1 MSNRDVYTPKIEAK
15 ELFLQVQEGESF
27 LFEYFFESYRPPD
40 GISEEDQDQSQQL
53 GTEPYI
59 KTVTKYNGSIL
70 AAGHRTLYKNS
81 NKI

>member
-40 GISEEDQDQSQQL
+40 HISEEDYMKELREEYLKLKREEARRLL
-53 GTEPYI
+53 GLE
-59 KTVTKYNGSIL
+59 
-70 AAGHRTLYKNS
+70 
-81 NKI
+81 

>member
-40 GISEEDQDQSQQL
+40 GISEEDYMKELREEYFKLKEKKQ
-53 GTEPYI
+53 E
-59 KTVTKYNGSIL
+59 NC
-70 AAGHRTLYKNS
+70 
-81 NKI
+81 

>member
-40 GISEEDQDQSQQL
+40 GISEEHYMKELREEYFKLKREEARKLL
-53 GTEPYI
+53 GL
-59 KTVTKYNGSIL
+59 K
-70 AAGHRTLYKNS
+70 
-81 NKI
+81 